1 MEIKVN
7 SLSLVLLEGRTLYF
21 RALEG
26 SGHQQMPIFIRI
38 VGGQQET
45 LQIPCCAKPSR
56 APFGGTVPNREHGSR
71 LVPSLI

>member
-1 MEIKVN
+1 MEIKVK
-7 SLSLVLLEGRTLYF
+7 LTIPCTAGRTLYF

-38 VGGQQET
+38 VGGQQKT

-56 APFGGTVPNREHGSR
+56 APFGGTVPNREHGSK
-71 LVPSLI
+71 LVPPLI